1 MNFSRKLLALL
12 IVVAILLA
20 AFAPVSYAHS
30 AALLVPL
37 FLFCVCLITVSVRRV
52 FERCD
57 LPSSP
62 FCPQLASRA
71 PPLLP

>member
-1 MNFSRKLLALL
+1 MTFSRKLLALL
-12 IVVAILLA
+12 LLTA
-20 AFAPVSYAHS
+20 LLC
-30 AALLVPL
+30 AALAPASSAPAAAVLLPL
-37 FLFCVCLITVSVRRV
+37 CVFCLCLSTVRVRRV

-71 PPLLP
+71 PPVR

>member
-12 IVVAILLA
+12 IVAALLCA
-20 AFAPVSYAHS
+20 AFALAAGVQS
-30 AALLVPL
+30 AAILIPLLA
-37 FLFCVCLITVSVRRV
+37 FCVCLTTILVHRV

-62 FCPQLASRA
+62 FFSRLAARA
-71 PPLLP
+71 PPAW